1 MLELESEMLPADLV
15 GIVTDLALGMFSL
28 WLAFQLLPTL
38 RRVHEHAIGC
48 WFVAFCAVGGS
59 ALLGG
64 VWHGFAPAMDPRAAT
79 LTWTASIA
87 LAIAASFMF
96 LIATLRVFTSGRL
109 LNLLSGCAVM
119 KFALF
124 VVWATVNDD
133 LRLVIYDSGLT
144 MLAMLLLAS
153 WGAWLQ
159 RAPSAPWILAGV
171 VTAMLAALF
180 QQGRVSIHRYFNQN
194 DLYHVIQMGALYC
207 LYRAGALLH
216 DKEPVVPNFEA
227 TQPLPVIGE
236 E

>member
-1 MLELESEMLPADLV
+1 MLELEREMLPTDLV
-15 GIVTDLALGMFSL
+15 SIVTDLALGMFSF
-28 WLAFQLLPTL
+28 WLAYQLLPTL
-38 RRVHEHAIGC
+38 RRVHEHAISC

-64 VWHGFAPAMDPRAAT
+64 FWHGFAPTMDPRAAT
-79 LTWTASIA
+79 LTWTASMA

-96 LIATLRVFTSGRL
+96 LIATLHVFTSGRL

-180 QQGRVSIHRYFNQN
+180 QQGRVSMHRYFNQN

>member
-1 MLELESEMLPADLV
+1 MLELEREMLPADLV
-15 GIVTDLALGMFSL
+15 SIVTDLALGMFSF
-28 WLAFQLLPTL
+28 WLAYQLLPTL
-38 RRVHEHAIGC
+38 RRVHEHAISC

-64 VWHGFAPAMDPRAAT
+64 FWHGFAPAMDPRAAT
-79 LTWTASIA
+79 LTWTASMA

-96 LIATLRVFTSGRL
+96 LIATLHVFTSGRL

-133 LRLVIYDSGLT
+133 LRLVLYDSGLT

-180 QQGRVSIHRYFNQN
+180 QQGRVSMHRYFNQN